1 MTQILLSCTPQ
12 MRHSTIVLVVIAIG
26 CGQSLQPTQDDSAPI
41 HTNEPIPQSVEFFSQ
56 WLKDH
61 GHSDV
66 VTDEQGVGIANN
78 ATRLSASIYGAN
90 PSKDGGFVVET
101 EFRIQLPSGR
111 VIVEFVAGIGDSKD
125 QAINDSLVNFV
136 LTTFHV
142 VYKGFINFDDP
153 HLESTKMTIGGKE
166 REVLLGD
173 IFLRSNSSEE
183 RIDLSG
189 IRPQIE
195 ALLEKSNLS
204 SELHWIKI
212 VYAQRDGTPMMVS
225 ASTDNAENQSL
236 AEQVTRLDWPSAP
249 VFYMSKQF
257 IVVK

>member
-12 MRHSTIVLVVIAIG
+12 MRQSLILLVIIAIG
-26 CGQSLQPTQDDSAPI
+26 CGQSPQPPAPQAPA
-41 HTNEPIPQSVEFFSQ
+41 NEPLPQSVEFFSQ
-56 WLKDH
+56 WLKNH

-78 ATRLSASIYGAN
+78 TTRLSASIYGAN
-90 PSKDGGFVVET
+90 PSKDGGFAVET

-111 VIVEFVAGIGDSKD
+111 VIVEFVAGIGDSKEK
-125 QAINDSLVNFV
+125 AISDSLVNFV

-173 IFLRSNSSEE
+173 IFARSSSSEE

-189 IRPQIE
+189 LRPQIE
-195 ALLEKSNLS
+195 AMLEKSNLS

-212 VYAQRDGTPMMVS
+212 VYAQKDGKPMMVS
-225 ASTDNAENQSL
+225 ASTDNAEDPSL
-236 AEQVTRLDWPSAP
+236 TEQVSRLDWPSVP
-249 VFYMSKQF
+249 VFYMAKQF

>member
-1 MTQILLSCTPQ
+1 
-12 MRHSTIVLVVIAIG
+12 MRHSLILLVIVAIG
-26 CGQSLQPTQDDSAPI
+26 CGQSPPPPAPLI
-41 HTNEPIPQSVEFFSQ
+41 PANEPIPQSVEFFSQ

-111 VIVEFVAGIGDSKD
+111 VIVEFVAGIGDSKEN
-125 QAINDSLVNFV
+125 AITDSLVNFV

-142 VYKGFINFDDP
+142 VYKGFINFEDP
-153 HLESTKMTIGGKE
+153 HLASTKMTIAGKE
-166 REVLLGD
+166 REVLLGN

-195 ALLEKSNLS
+195 AMLEKSNLS
-204 SELHWIKI
+204 SEVHWIKI
-212 VYAQRDGTPMMVS
+212 VYAQMDGKPMTVS
-225 ASTDNAENQSL
+225 VSTDNAENQSL
-236 AEQVTRLDWPSAP
+236 TEQVTRLDWPSVP